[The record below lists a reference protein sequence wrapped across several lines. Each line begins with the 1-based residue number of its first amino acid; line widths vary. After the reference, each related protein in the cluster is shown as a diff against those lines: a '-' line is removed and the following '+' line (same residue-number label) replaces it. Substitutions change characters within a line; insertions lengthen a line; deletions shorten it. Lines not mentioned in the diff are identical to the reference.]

1 MKFLLLLLAC
11 VATAAHAQRME
22 EGNWEFVTEIAT
34 PGLPRPQQAD
44 KQACLTRD
52 QARDPLHWAGAT
64 RLPSDCRV
72 GTLKLGPDDT
82 SWDFEC
88 PGSGMRGAGR
98 AQISRNHMSSDL
110 ELTGG
115 LRTKTR
121 GQRLGPC
128 TP

>member
-22 EGNWEFVTEIAT
+22 EGEWEFVTEIAT
-34 PGLPRPQQAD
+34 PGLPRPQQAG

-72 GTLKLGPDDT
+72 GTLKLGPDVT
-82 SWDFEC
+82 AWDLEC
-88 PGSGMRGAGR
+88 PASGMRGAGR
-98 AQISRNHMSSDL
+98 AQISRNSMSSEL

-115 LRTKTR
+115 IRTKTR

>member
-34 PGLPRPQQAD
+34 PGLPRPQQAG

-72 GTLKLGPDDT
+72 GTLKLGPDYT
-82 SWDFEC
+82 SWELEC
-88 PGSGMRGAGR
+88 PASGMRGAGR
-98 AQISRNHMSSDL
+98 SQISRNSMSSEL

-115 LRTKTR
+115 VRTKTR
-121 GQRLGPC
+121 GQRLGRC